1 MTTSRVSRILIR
13 TVSVRPAGLVLS
25 TIKEIVQF
33 CSVP

>member
-1 MTTSRVSRILIR
+1 MTTSRVNRIPIR
-13 TVSVRPAGLVLS
+13 TVPVRSAGLVLS